1 MDDNV
6 IKFEP
11 KKKVYRVFF
20 TTPPKIRMTKTA
32 ECDIALEVTKD
43 PDDEIGYGT
52 AWIPALTKREAER
65 KLLDLLNAN
74 TITFEDEQ

>member
-11 KKKVYRVFF
+11 KQKVYKVFF
-20 TTPPKIRMTKTA
+20 TTPPKITMSKNA
-32 ECDIALEVTKD
+32 QCDIALEVTKD

-52 AWIPALTKREAER
+52 AWIPAVTKREAER